1 MDNSKTQVIPNNIPF
16 VKLPTVGGS
25 NVLWLSSGEYPNPDP
40 SWSFSGYSF
49 VVGEAA
55 VFFQQHQGILTERAG
70 ASNPFAASVNV
81 DAAKVFQGSGES
93 DFPFGLSTLAF
104 CESVARSSW
113 LLWPAQLINGLICGL
128 TLTD

>member
-1 MDNSKTQVIPNNIPF
+1 MDNSKTQVIPNNI
-16 VKLPTVGGS
+16 KLPTVGGS
-25 NVLWLSSGEYPNPDP
+25 NVLWLSSGEYKKERTNNYDTDAQP
-40 SWSFSGYSF
+40 FI
-49 VVGEAA
+49 VGEAA

-70 ASNPFAASVNV
+70 ASNPFATSVNV

-113 LLWPAQLINGLICGL
+113 LLWPAPLINGLICGL
-128 TLTD
+128 SLTD